1 MSDWLLG
8 AASALWLGVLTSV
21 SPCPLA
27 TNIAAISYVGRRLD
41 CPAKVLWAGL
51 LYAAGRCLAYLGLG
65 LVLVGSLLS
74 APVLSQW
81 LQLHMNQLLGPLL
94 LLAGMVLLDL
104 LPVPLAGGAP
114 RAWVQRRAETWGLAG
129 ALLLGVVFAL
139 SLCPVSAAL
148 FFGSL
153 LPLAVKL
160 DSRWLLPAAYGVGT
174 AVPVVVFSLLVA
186 GGARSVA
193 RGFGAVTRLEPHAR
207 KVTGVLFV
215 GVGIY
220 YALRFIFG
228 LLP

>member
-1 MSDWLLG
+1 MSRTNGW
-8 AASALWLGVLTSV
+8 AATWVPFIVIPPSVNGGGVSTSGPIERLALKVHESDFRFNQII
-21 SPCPLA
+21 C
-27 TNIAAISYVGRRLD
+27 IARGGLRVGDVMSRIF
-41 CPAKVLWAGL
+41 K
-51 LYAAGRCLAYLGLG
+51 
-65 LVLVGSLLS
+65 
-74 APVLSQW
+74 
-81 LQLHMNQLLGPLL
+81 
-94 LLAGMVLLDL
+94 
-104 LPVPLAGGAP
+104 
-114 RAWVQRRAETWGLAG
+114 
-129 ALLLGVVFAL
+129 
-139 SLCPVSAAL
+139 
-148 FFGSL
+148 

-174 AVPVVVFSLLVA
+174 AVPVVVFALLVA